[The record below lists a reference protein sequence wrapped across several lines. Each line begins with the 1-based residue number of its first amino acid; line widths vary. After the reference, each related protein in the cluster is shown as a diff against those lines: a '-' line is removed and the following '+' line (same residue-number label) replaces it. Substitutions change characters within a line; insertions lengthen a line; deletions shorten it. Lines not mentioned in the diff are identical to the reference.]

1 MRLVILRIKA
11 FFLRDLFNHAS
22 YPLNFFI
29 SVVISP
35 LIVSFVLFFV
45 SSEVVGLTNIK
56 DANMDYFFY
65 SIIGISLAELSIRIG
80 SALNSEVRNYQ
91 LTGIFEEIVNL
102 RVPVIEVLLYSFTYP
117 IMISLTRVLVL
128 FTYSY
133 IFFNLELSLI
143 NFSLILI
150 SYFFVITA
158 FIGIG
163 FLGGAYCITFKKGNP
178 ITTINSYST
187 MILGGVLLPTYLL
200 PDFLINFASILP
212 VYHAAELIRDLFLN
226 ESESTFLNINL
237 LCLCILSI
245 FYFLIGIVLC
255 NKSLKYA
262 KKNGTLIFY

>member
-22 YPLNFFI
+22 YPLNFFVSI
-29 SVVISP
+29 ILSP
-35 LIVSFVLFFV
+35 LVVSFVLFFV
-45 SSEVVGLTNIK
+45 SSEVIGPTNIK
-56 DANMDYFFY
+56 DINMDYFFY
-65 SIIGISLAELSIRIG
+65 SIVGISLAELSIRIG

-102 RVPVIEVLLYSFTYP
+102 RVPVIEVLFYSFTYP
-117 IMISLTRVLVL
+117 IMMSLTRVIIL
-128 FTYSY
+128 FSYSY

-143 NFSLILI
+143 NLGLILI
-150 SYFFVITA
+150 SYFFVVGS

-163 FLGGAYCITFKKGNP
+163 FIGGAYCIAFKKGNP

-212 VYHAAELIRDLFLN
+212 VYHAAELIRGLFLN
-226 ESESTFLNINL
+226 GTETTFLNINL
-237 LCLCILSI
+237 LYLCILST
-245 FYFLIGIVLC
+245 FYLLIGILLC

-262 KKNGTLIFY
+262 KKNGTLLFY